1 MGDKFL
7 HFLLKDCNITFKSGA
22 GLLEPWKRF
31 VGGRVGVQI
40 LSEMLVFFN
49 PRPSLVSEWERVVRQ
64 LVGTLDLEIMWN
76 CLIG

>member
-1 MGDKFL
+1 M
-7 HFLLKDCNITFKSGA
+7 
-22 GLLEPWKRF
+22 
-31 VGGRVGVQI
+31 GVQI

-49 PRPSLVSEWERVVRQ
+49 LRPSLVSEWERVAGQ